1 MFYLENTWID
11 SRYGEIARGELLE
24 KKSKFLSYVFTIH
37 QEEEAIQKIEKI
49 KQDHKD
55 ARHVV
60 YLYSVLEQGVNKIR
74 FSDDGE
80 PKGTGTKAIY
90 ELLTKEEI
98 TNICIIIIRYF
109 GGILLGA
116 GPLSRAYLNTTREA
130 LILCQKQTLYL
141 YEDREVI
148 LEYAS
153 YEIVKQLLQPM
164 IELRLV
170 EIVSTAFADKVMLHL
185 KIEKTRI
192 EEVLHNISE
201 YVLEIK

>member
-98 TNICIIIIRYF
+98 TNICIIIVRYF

-116 GPLSRAYLNTTREA
+116 GPLSRAYLNTAREA

-201 YVLEIK
+201 YVLEIN

>member
-98 TNICIIIIRYF
+98 TNICIIIVRYF

-116 GPLSRAYLNTTREA
+116 GPLSRAYLNTAREA

>member
-98 TNICIIIIRYF
+98 TNICIIIVRYF

-116 GPLSRAYLNTTREA
+116 GPLSRAYLNTAREA

-170 EIVSTAFADKVMLHL
+170 EIVSTAFADKVMIHL

>member
-1 MFYLENTWID
+1 MFYLENTWTD
-11 SRYGEIARGELLE
+11 SQYGEIAKGEMLE

-98 TNICIIIIRYF
+98 TNICIIIVRYF

-116 GPLSRAYLNTTREA
+116 GPLSRAYLNTAREA

-201 YVLEIK
+201 YVLEI

>member
-98 TNICIIIIRYF
+98 TNICIIIVRYF

-116 GPLSRAYLNTTREA
+116 GPLSRAYLNTAREA

-192 EEVLHNISE
+192 
-201 YVLEIK
+201 